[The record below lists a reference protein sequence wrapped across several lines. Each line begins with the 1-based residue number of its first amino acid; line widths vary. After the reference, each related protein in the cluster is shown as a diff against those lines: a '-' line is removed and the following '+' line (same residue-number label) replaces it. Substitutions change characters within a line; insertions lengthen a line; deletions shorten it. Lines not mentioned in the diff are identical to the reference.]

1 MKNEMHAF
9 AYGDVLVRT
18 TQVDGDT
25 WFVAKDAATA
35 LGYVNPRKALADH
48 VDQEDKGVTKCDTLG
63 GIQDVAIINE
73 SGLYSLIFSSK
84 LESARKF
91 KRWVTSEVL
100 PAIRKTGGYGDVQIG
115 DIAER
120 VASAVAER
128 MAMIMAESMESVAER
143 AAAIAVEKTLSARSR
158 QKQRKNDGFRA
169 SKEQCGDVLAFCDR
183 YCDISGNKNAW
194 CKLTDLYGLY
204 KLWVDENAGRVRMPR
219 FQFSNALGQ
228 LYSIIHV
235 SAQSPRGENVYTI
248 RGMHLK
254 DRYWEL

>member
-1 MKNEMHAF
+1 MKREMQIF
-9 AYGDVLVRT
+9 AYGDAMVRT
-18 TQVDGDT
+18 LDKDGDT
-25 WFVAKDAATA
+25 WFVAKDVATI
-35 LGYVNPRKALADH
+35 LEYGHTPHLLRILD
-48 VDQEDKGVTKCDTLG
+48 DDEKGVHKVDTLG
-63 GIQDVAIINE
+63 GTQDMAIINE
-73 SGLYSLIFSSK
+73 SGLYHAIFQS
-84 LESARKF
+84 RKAEAQRF
-91 KRWVTSEVL
+91 RKWVTSEVL
-100 PAIRKTGGYGDVQIG
+100 PAIRKTGGYGEEHIAE
-115 DIAER
+115 IAER
-120 VASAVAER
+120 VASVMAER
-128 MAMIMAESMESVAER
+128 MAVVAER
-143 AAAIAVEKTLSARSR
+143 AVAVALDKDLARRPRPRRSN
-158 QKQRKNDGFRA
+158 NDGYRA